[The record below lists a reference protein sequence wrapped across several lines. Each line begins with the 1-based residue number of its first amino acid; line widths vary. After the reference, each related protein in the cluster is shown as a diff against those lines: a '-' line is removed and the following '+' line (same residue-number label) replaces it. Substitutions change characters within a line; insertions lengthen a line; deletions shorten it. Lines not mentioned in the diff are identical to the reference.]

1 MSYKKKLILKSTY
14 EELDKLEGFLN
25 DLQTDLKFDD
35 EFYARLMLTVS
46 EAATNGVVHGNELD
60 SSKKVTLNAE
70 HDGQTLRI
78 IAQDEGRGFN
88 PEEVADPLAEENILK
103 TSGRGVFLMGEYADG
118 VEYQDEGRRLVL
130 EFKLP
135 TKA

>member
-1 MSYKKKLILKSTY
+1 MSYKKELVLKSTY

-25 DLQTDLKFDD
+25 ELQTELEFDD

-60 SSKKVTLNAE
+60 ESKKVTLLAE
-70 HDGQTLRI
+70 YNNSTLVI
-78 IAQDEGRGFN
+78 TTQDEGAGFD
-88 PEEVADPLAEENILK
+88 PDKVKDPLAEENILN

-118 VEYQDEGRRLVL
+118 VEYQDEGRRLIMKFNV
-130 EFKLP
+130 P
-135 TKA
+135 